1 MSLKDKLMIFIY
13 RKMNQLENEREQLRS
28 QLRYQPLDSLD
39 LYEHMR
45 EDVRLSAW
53 KEFVDEL
60 FVIIMNCK

>member
-1 MSLKDKLMIFIY
+1 MSLKDKLMVYIY
-13 RKMNQLENEREQLRS
+13 RKMTQLDNEKEVLRH

-39 LYEHMR
+39 LYELMR

-60 FVIIMNCK
+60 FAVIMNCK